1 MAKALNQLSQNTVS
15 DVVACLKMGGVVLLP
30 TDTVLGLA
38 ILPDSS
44 EAVEKLYDLKE
55 RPRDKELPIMA
66 SNLNQIKG
74 LGLIVSPNVEK
85 LLNSPLVPG
94 GLAIVA
100 NLNPKICPNWLRGRK
115 EIAFRI
121 PNFEPLLDVLEQTGP
136 LLVTSANL
144 AGNHTPKTNSEVL
157 KQLNGAPDLVVTG
170 KMSTD
175 TPSTLVNCTK
185 TLSVVERVGA
195 IPIAEILK
203 WIKLKDD

>member
-94 GLAIVA
+94 GLTIVA
-100 NLNPKICPNWLRGRK
+100 NLNPKICSSFCRFHVK
-115 EIAFRI
+115 
-121 PNFEPLLDVLEQTGP
+121 
-136 LLVTSANL
+136 
-144 AGNHTPKTNSEVL
+144 
-157 KQLNGAPDLVVTG
+157 
-170 KMSTD
+170 
-175 TPSTLVNCTK
+175 
-185 TLSVVERVGA
+185 
-195 IPIAEILK
+195 
-203 WIKLKDD
+203 